1 LIDITPMMHQAN
13 SCDLLGII
21 NGIQDAVVTHPH
33 AEASMGALD
42 PLDATWAGILSELLR
57 V

>member
-1 LIDITPMMHQAN
+1 MTHPAN

-21 NGIQDAVVTHPH
+21 NGIQDVVVTHPH
-33 AEASMGALD
+33 AEVSMGVLD
-42 PLDATWAGILSELLR
+42 PLDAMWAGILSELLR